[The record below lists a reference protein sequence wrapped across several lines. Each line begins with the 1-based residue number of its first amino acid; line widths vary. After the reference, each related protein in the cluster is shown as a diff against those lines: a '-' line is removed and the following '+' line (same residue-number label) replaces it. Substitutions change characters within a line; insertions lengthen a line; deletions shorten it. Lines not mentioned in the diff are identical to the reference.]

1 MIYSKQKKY
10 TKSFFINLSLIIIS
24 LFFLVP
30 FIWMILSS
38 FKSGTEIIKIPPSF
52 FPENF
57 TLKNYSNIFEKLNF
71 GKYLFNSFFVST
83 SITIIAAFSSSIL
96 GYVFAKFKFKG
107 KEILFFICISGLM
120 IPLSSII
127 LPMYLFISKI
137 GLTNSYIG
145 LILPFIISP
154 LGIFLMRQFSEAI
167 PKELI
172 EAARI
177 DGASELRIFF
187 KIIIPNVSAA
197 IGAVSVFTFLFSW
210 NQLWWPLMIISKP
223 EMRTLTLAMANLSV
237 QIGKRFDM
245 IVTGAAL
252 VVLPV
257 MIVFAIAQKQVV
269 KGVTLT
275 GMKS

>member
-10 TKSFFINLSLIIIS
+10 TKVFFINFSLIVIS
-24 LFFLVP
+24 LFFLIP

-38 FKSGTEIIKIPPSF
+38 FKTGIEIIKIPPTF

-57 TLKNYSNIFEKLNF
+57 TFKNYLNVFEKLNF
-71 GKYLFNSFFVST
+71 GRYIFNSFFVST
-83 SITIIAAFSSSIL
+83 SITVIASFSSAII

-107 KEILFFICISGLM
+107 RELLFFICIAGLM

-127 LPMYLFISKI
+127 LPMYLFMSKFK
-137 GLTNSYIG
+137 LVNSYIG
-145 LILPFIISP
+145 LILPFAISP
-154 LGIFLMRQFSEAI
+154 LGIFLMRQFSEGI

-172 EAARI
+172 EAARL

-197 IGAVSVFTFLFSW
+197 IAAVSVFTFLFSW

-245 IVTGAAL
+245 IVTSAAL
-252 VVLPV
+252 AVLPV

-275 GMKS
+275 GMKL

>member
-10 TKSFFINLSLIIIS
+10 TKVFFINFSLIVIS

-38 FKSGTEIIKIPPSF
+38 FKGGAEIIKIPPTF
-52 FPENF
+52 FPVNF
-57 TLKNYSNIFEKLNF
+57 TFGNYSNIFEKLKF
-71 GKYLFNSFFVST
+71 GRYLFNSFFVST
-83 SITIIAAFSSSIL
+83 SITIVAAFTSAIL

-107 KEILFFICISGLM
+107 KEFLFFICISGLM
-120 IPLSSII
+120 VPLSSII
-127 LPMYLFISKI
+127 LPMYLFMSKM

-172 EAARI
+172 EAARM
-177 DGASELRIFF
+177 DGASELRIFS

-210 NQLWWPLMIISKP
+210 NQLWWPLMIISRP
-223 EMRTLTLAMANLSV
+223 EMKTLTLAMAGLSV

-257 MIVFAIAQKQVV
+257 MIVFAIAQKQIVS
-269 KGVTLT
+269 GITLT